1 MCIRVSSDQAVDE
14 ISCVLPTSENGRP
27 VWSRVYL
34 CGLHL
39 MGLNRTEYGC
49 LCGFPVWKVKRCT
62 VNSLTAVSVNYS
74 IFLLRLGHFV
84 NFVSFLFYFVC

>member
-14 ISCVLPTSENGRP
+14 RRCVLPTSENGRP

-39 MGLNRTEYGC
+39 LGLNRTEYGC
-49 LCGFPVWKVKRCT
+49 LCGFSCVESETLHCKQFDSGECE
-62 VNSLTAVSVNYS
+62 
-74 IFLLRLGHFV
+74 LLHF
-84 NFVSFLFYFVC
+84 FG